1 MFFKYMVELAVL
13 IPQNIRNHPL
23 NDKGNIMKY
32 KSVLLVVEDINKSR
46 YLFETVFSQK
56 IVADYGEDISFEG
69 FSIHQR
75 KHFENLLGIT
85 VKYQS
90 NSCELYFE
98 DDNLEEISKLI
109 KSNNLQFVHDI
120 IEQPWKQKAIRFY
133 DYDKN
138 LIEIGESFEG
148 MAYRL
153 YKEKYTIDDIL
164 KYSFLTKEELDR
176 IIKRKETMS

>member
-1 MFFKYMVELAVL
+1 
-13 IPQNIRNHPL
+13 
-23 NDKGNIMKY
+23 MKY

-46 YLFETVFSQK
+46 YLFETVLSQK

-75 KHFENLLGIT
+75 KHFENLLSIT

-98 DDNLEEISKLI
+98 DDNLEEISKI
-109 KSNNLQFVHDI
+109 VKENNLEIIHDVM
-120 IEQPWKQKAIRFY
+120 EQPWKQKAIRFY

-138 LIEIGESFEG
+138 LIEIGESFEN

-153 YKEKYTIDDIL
+153 YTEKYSIEDIL
-164 KYSFLTKEELDR
+164 KLSFIDEEKLKS
-176 IIKRKETMS
+176 IISRKEKES